1 MHRLECME
9 GRMDV
14 WLGGCMGGCVG
25 GTCGVH
31 RTCPPAFVQ
40 LDPPGTSKPSNH
52 PPPSPRFK
60 VNLLTSLPLARGFL
74 RGDWFPEKL
83 NHGFTKYAFAVVS
96 ALQRD

>member
-1 MHRLECME
+1 
-9 GRMDV
+9 MDA
-14 WLGGCMGGCVG
+14 WVG
-25 GTCGVH
+25 GRVGGWVGGWGHTRCASHLRSGARV
-31 RTCPPAFVQ
+31 PLP
-40 LDPPGTSKPSNH
+40 PPGPLEHPHFTTHPSPH
-52 PPPSPRFK
+52 SPRFK